1 MFPVNSMQASAPLC
15 MHGQIL
21 DNQAHTGRTWFGGDI
36 SLWYIGTIVL
46 AKVKPFI
53 LDHKLAINDNTYD
66 SKPTPKPA
74 ITRPTTITQKP
85 GVKV

>member
-1 MFPVNSMQASAPLC
+1 MQVCLSGKLYVSLEGERGDSA
-15 MHGQIL
+15 
-21 DNQAHTGRTWFGGDI
+21 GRTCVGGDI

-74 ITRPTTITQKP
+74 ITRPTTMTQKP